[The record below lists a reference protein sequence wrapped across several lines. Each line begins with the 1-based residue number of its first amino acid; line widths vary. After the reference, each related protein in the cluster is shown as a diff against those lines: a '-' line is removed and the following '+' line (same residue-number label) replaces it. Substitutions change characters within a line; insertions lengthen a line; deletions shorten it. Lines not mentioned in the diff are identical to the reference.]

1 LYQFLISIATRPAFS
16 NKVLR
21 KVNSY
26 SVLEGDYVEEDE
38 MNGECRTLGG
48 EEKDTQ
54 GLWMENLKV
63 RNCMDNLDVDG
74 RIIYKLI

>member
-1 LYQFLISIATRPAFS
+1 LYQFLISIATCPAFS

-26 SVLEGDYVEEDE
+26 SVLEGVYVEEDE
-38 MNGECRTLGG
+38 MDGECGTFGG
-48 EEKDTQ
+48 EEKDIQ

-63 RNCMDNLDVDG
+63 
-74 RIIYKLI
+74 